1 VRRTADVVIVGGGVT
16 GASIAFHLAGRG
28 VRNVLVLERNALASG
43 ATGRSVGIVRQLYP
57 TPETTQMVVRSLAVF
72 RAFDD
77 AVGGDS
83 GYVACGCL
91 IGVAP
96 SMRATLEASV
106 GRQRALG
113 VKAEVLSPDDVARV
127 EPRIDPA
134 GLGAVLWEPDSG
146 YGDPTSVTLGFA
158 EAARRRGVK
167 IEQGVGVTAIQ
178 RGASRATGVETT
190 RGERIDAPV
199 VVNCAGLW
207 APEVARLAGVEVP
220 IVVGR
225 HPVFVVE
232 RDAGFGPPH
241 RVYLDLAGGAYAR
254 PETGGLTL
262 TGSLTDDETKHPMDP
277 ERLGAEVGHAEA
289 EEALERT
296 ARAMPRLAEARYRRG
311 WAGAFDI
318 TPDWMPILDETPL
331 TGFWVAAGMSGHGF
345 KLSPAVGEMM
355 AARIVGATPPVSAA
369 PFAFG
374 RFTTTAPGAT
384 FVSSYLEEPSQG
396 SPDPSCPPTPPLA

>member
-1 VRRTADVVIVGGGVT
+1 VSGTASVVIVGGGVT
-16 GASIAFHLAGRG
+16 GTSIAFHLAGLG
-28 VRNVLVLERNALASG
+28 VRDVLILERNTLASG
-43 ATGRSVGIVRQLYP
+43 GTGRSVGIVRQLYP
-57 TPETTQMVVRSLAVF
+57 TPETTQMVVRSLEVF
-72 RAFDD
+72 RRFRE
-77 AVGGDS
+77 AVGGES

-91 IGVAP
+91 IGVGPA
-96 SMRATLEASV
+96 MRPALEASV
-106 GRQRALG
+106 ARQRTLG
-113 VKAEVLSPDDVARV
+113 VKAEVLNPDDVARV

-134 GLGAVLWEPDSG
+134 GLDAVLWEPDSG

-158 EAARRRGVK
+158 EAARRRGVN
-167 IEQGVGVTAIQ
+167 IEQGVGVAAIQ
-178 RGASRATGVETT
+178 RRGERVTGVTTT
-190 RGERIDAPV
+190 RGETIEAPI

-207 APEVARLAGVEVP
+207 SPEVARLGGVELP

-232 RDAGFGPPH
+232 RDAGFGRPH

-262 TGSLTDDETKHPMDP
+262 TGSLLDDEANHPMDP
-277 ERLGAEVGHAEA
+277 ERLGAEVGHDEA
-289 EEALERT
+289 EEALART
-296 ARAMPRLAEARYRRG
+296 ARAIPKMIDARYRRG

-331 TGFWVAAGMSGHGF
+331 AGFWVAAGMSGHGF

-355 AARIVGATPPVSAA
+355 AALITGATPPVGAQ

-374 RFTTTAPGAT
+374 RFTSAATSAT
-384 FVSSYLEEPSQG
+384 FVSSYLS
-396 SPDPSCPPTPPLA
+396 